1 MKIKVGFITNS
12 SSCTFIILDIYK
24 NRNLKEM
31 LKKYDEEF
39 SEFDLIYNYNYFN
52 SDEIEEIKTFSNYGE
67 ELDWI
72 QKVSGPVYGRFGNKY
87 IDIIKSVKE
96 GKNLHYITVDEVMDL
111 EQFAQDTDGLELVYS
126 GHWEY
131 DK

>member
-12 SSCTFIILDIYK
+12 SSCTFIILDTYK
-24 NRNLKEM
+24 NRDLKEM

-39 SEFDLIYNYNYFN
+39 VEFDLIYEYEYFD
-52 SDEIEEIKTFSNYGE
+52 SDQIEELLTFSNYGE

-72 QKVSGPVYGRFGNKY
+72 QKISGPVYGRFGDNHL
-87 IDIIKSVKE
+87 DVIKKVKE
-96 GKNLHYITVDEVMDL
+96 GKNLHYITVEESMDL
-111 EQFAQDTDGLELVYS
+111 EYFVKEIEGLELIYS